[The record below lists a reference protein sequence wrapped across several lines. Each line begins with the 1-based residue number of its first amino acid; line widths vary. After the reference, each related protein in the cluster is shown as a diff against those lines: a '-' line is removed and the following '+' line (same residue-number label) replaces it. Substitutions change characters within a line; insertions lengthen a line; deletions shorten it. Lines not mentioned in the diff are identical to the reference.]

1 MYLNMLQE
9 ELQQMAE
16 AIMSVTALDVT
27 IMDRNLKRIA
37 GTGRHRLTVGE
48 FAPRNSVFEKCIKT
62 GQKYVVKE
70 PRTGT
75 ECRKCQGKS
84 YCSEKAEVCYP
95 IKSNGDVEGVI
106 GMIAFTEE
114 QKKTFI
120 ENEKSYMNFVSRMSH
135 LISSR
140 IKEQILNEELR
151 YKSIEL
157 KTIIDAVDEGIIA
170 IDDKKKIL
178 CINKRA
184 RNILGVGGR
193 NVKGKDLDKLLPQN
207 SVTEVLRKNED
218 IENQEEVLNI
228 KGRDFRFLLSAKPII
243 FNHKK
248 AGAVATFKDF
258 NELHRSILKINE
270 SSNSITFDDILGE
283 SPSFVRVKEQAN
295 RVAKEDVTV
304 LLIGESGTGKEL
316 FARAIHNASQ
326 RKNEVF
332 VPINCGAIP
341 DSLIESELF
350 GYERG
355 AFTGANPKGKIGKFE
370 MANKGTIFLDEIG
383 DIPLHMQVKL
393 LRVLQ
398 ERKIVKVGGLSPI
411 DVDVRVIAATN
422 KNLWKMVKSGEF
434 REDLYYRL
442 NVIPIEIPPLRE
454 RPEDILALAK
464 KFLERYSKIY
474 KKDIKSISKKA
485 QKLMLSHSWPG
496 NVRELENLIE
506 YGVIFEKGNSLTDA
520 TLLKKMPHRLNG
532 KTKSKASLKE
542 MVAEYEKNIIINKL
556 KRHGHDL
563 RAKEKVASELGISLP
578 TLYRKLNS

>member
-1 MYLNMLQE
+1 MLQK

-27 IMDRNLKRIA
+27 IMNKNLKRIA

-48 FAPRNSVFEKCIKT
+48 FAPKNSVFEKCVKT
-62 GQKYVVKE
+62 GKRYIIKQ
-70 PRTGT
+70 PRTGI
-75 ECRKCQGKS
+75 ECSKCQGKS
-84 YCSEKAEVCYP
+84 TCTEKAEVCYP

-106 GMIAFTEE
+106 GMIAFTDE
-114 QKKTFI
+114 QKKAFL
-120 ENEKSYMNFVSRMSH
+120 ENEKNYMNFVSRMSH

-140 IKEQILNEELR
+140 IKEQILNRKLK

-170 IDDKKKIL
+170 IDDKKEIL

-184 RNILGVGGR
+184 KKILSIGGR
-193 NVKGKDLDKLLPQN
+193 NVQGKNLDKLLPQN

-258 NELHRSILKINE
+258 DELHRSILKINE
-270 SSNSITFDDILGE
+270 SSNSITFNDILGE
-283 SPSFVRVKEQAN
+283 SPPFVRSKKQAN

-316 FARAIHNASQ
+316 FARAIHNASL
-326 RKNEVF
+326 RKKEVF
-332 VPINCGAIP
+332 MPINCGAIP

-350 GYERG
+350 GYEKG

-398 ERKIVKVGGLSPI
+398 ERKIVKVGGVSPI
-411 DVDVRVIAATN
+411 SVDVRVIAATN
-422 KNLWKMVKSGEF
+422 KNLWKMVKAGEF

-454 RPEDILALAK
+454 RPEDILLLAK
-464 KFLERYSKIY
+464 KFLDRYSNIY
-474 KKDIKSISKKA
+474 EKDIRTIAKRA
-485 QKLMLSHSWPG
+485 QKLMLEHSWPG

-506 YGVIFEKGNSLTDA
+506 YGVIFEKGKSLSDT
-520 TLLKKMPHRLNG
+520 TLLKKLPNKLNG
-532 KTKSKASLKE
+532 KQKPGTSLKE
-542 MVAEYEKNIIINKL
+542 MVAEYEKNVITNKL
-556 KRHGHDL
+556 KRYGNDL
-563 RAKEKVASELGISLP
+563 KAKEKIAEELDISLP